1 MRTQSN
7 NLGPGAVV
15 WSECP
20 GLWRD
25 PERLGGAW
33 CFDQTRIPVSFLFH
47 NVDEW
52 LTATEYL
59 MVYPMDDGPRKV
71 EGVLRHVA
79 ARLRGEPANGRPRND
94 ADPGQD
100 LTGAVDWTRCAHVE
114 QRHGT
119 SGGGQEGPWRFKG
132 LDDEVAELFEHI
144 AAGGTT
150 YGYSSLSMKVATAM
164 ATEVVRFIAAELD
177 REWEAGPVEPA
188 PETGAHENPA

>member
-1 MRTQSN
+1 MRSQSN

-79 ARLRGEPANGRPRND
+79 ARLRGEPANGR
-94 ADPGQD
+94 

-114 QRHGT
+114 QRR
-119 SGGGQEGPWRFKG
+119 GGHQGPWRFKG

-150 YGYSSLSMKVATAM
+150 YGYSSLSMKVATAT
-164 ATEVVRFIAAELD
+164 ATEVVRFIATELD
-177 REWEAGPVEPA
+177 REWEAGPAEPA
-188 PETGAHENPA
+188 SETGVYENPA